1 MKKIGLIILLIFT
14 FAQVGFGQTTL
25 SAGDIAI
32 YGVNADN
39 PDDFGFVL
47 LVAVDS
53 GTVIRFTDSGWK
65 SNHTFRGNE
74 GAVKWTAPSALTAG
88 TEITYQGNNSNFT
101 ADNDATVGTNGFSL
115 SGSGDQVFAFQ
126 GASSSPTFIYA
137 VQTNSNTWQSDA
149 TASTNSALPQG
160 LTNGNNA
167 VAVGSGSGAGDEYD
181 NAAYDKSTMSG
192 TKSELLSAISDNS
205 NWGGDNSN
213 RYDFTVYDFTVDD
226 GTPVQLTSFTASA
239 VSGGVMLNW
248 ATATEID
255 NYGFEVECSVDGNVW
270 EAIAFVEGHGNSNTP
285 QEYSY
290 FDNSA
295 AGNVSYRLKQ
305 LDNNGAYE
313 YSAVV
318 SANAGLAKTEL
329 LQNSPNPFNPSTKIN
344 FVLADNGQVNIS
356 VYNML
361 GQKVAELVNG
371 NMTAGNHT
379 VNFNA
384 SDLASGFYFYTL
396 KTAGYSKTMKMMLI
410 K

>member
-1 MKKIGLIILLIFT
+1 LDAVSLNAGHYYYLVFNADHETEFHNCWGSSGDFANVMLNSAATSNGDDCYAIYDGTNNIDVYGEIGTDGTGETWEFLDSYSISKDGRVISSSFSDADWDIDGANSLDGKDAAGIGAAVALGT
-14 FAQVGFGQTTL
+14 VTL
-25 SAGDIAI
+25 SD
-32 YGVNADN
+32 
-39 PDDFGFVL
+39 P
-47 LVAVDS
+47 
-53 GTVIRFTDSGWK
+53 
-65 SNHTFRGNE
+65 
-74 GAVKWTAPSALTAG
+74 
-88 TEITYQGNNSNFT
+88 
-101 ADNDATVGTNGFSL
+101 
-115 SGSGDQVFAFQ
+115 
-126 GASSSPTFIYA
+126 
-137 VQTNSNTWQSDA
+137 
-149 TASTNSALPQG
+149 
-160 LTNGNNA
+160 
-167 VAVGSGSGAGDEYD
+167 
-181 NAAYDKSTMSG
+181 
-192 TKSELLSAISDNS
+192 
-205 NWGGDNSN
+205 
-213 RYDFTVYDFTVDD
+213 
-226 GTPVQLTSFTASA
+226 TPVQLTSFTASA

-270 EAIAFVEGHGNSNTP
+270 KAIAFVEGHGNSNTP